1 MIILN
6 NITAFKLEGLLLFFD
21 WSKHIVIGF

>member
-1 MIILN
+1 MIIVD

-21 WSKHIVIGF
+21 WYKHIVIGF